1 LRNTLRGKENRLEG
15 INWSDLFS
23 AMDKF
28 LLAIVQKN
36 VLMVYVVLAAIFFSE
51 TGLVFMAFLPGDS
64 LLFVAGAV
72 AAQHSGLNVVVL
84 MVVVTVAAILG
95 NTANYYIG
103 SWLGHKVY
111 DGSIK
116 WIDKTALDKTHEF
129 YEKWGGLTLVVA
141 RFTPV
146 VRSFAPLVAGAGSM
160 EIHKFQFYNVIG
172 AAAWV
177 VSLVGGG
184 YLFGNVPFIKENLGI
199 ILIVGI
205 AAVVVPL
212 VAGAAWRV
220 WRGWTARPATVA
232 VSRRE
237 RD

>member
-1 LRNTLRGKENRLEG
+1 MEG

-28 LLAIVQKN
+28 LLAIVHKN
-36 VLMVYVVLAAIFFSE
+36 VLLVYVVLAAIFFSE

-72 AAQHSGLNVVVL
+72 SAQQAGLSVWVL
-84 MVVVTVAAILG
+84 IIVVTLAAILG
-95 NTANYYIG
+95 NTVNYYIG

-111 DGSIK
+111 DGSIG
-116 WIDKTALDKTHEF
+116 WIDKTALDRTHDF
-129 YEKWGGLTLVVA
+129 YEKWGGLTLILA

-172 AAAWV
+172 ASLWV
-177 VSLVGGG
+177 LSLVGSG
-184 YLFGNVPFIKENLGI
+184 YLFGNVPFVKDNLGI
-199 ILIVGI
+199 ILIIGI

-212 VAGAAWRV
+212 VLGAAWRL
-220 WRGWTARPATVA
+220 WRGWTMPTARAVA
-232 VSRRE
+232 AGKDGDARR
-237 RD
+237 